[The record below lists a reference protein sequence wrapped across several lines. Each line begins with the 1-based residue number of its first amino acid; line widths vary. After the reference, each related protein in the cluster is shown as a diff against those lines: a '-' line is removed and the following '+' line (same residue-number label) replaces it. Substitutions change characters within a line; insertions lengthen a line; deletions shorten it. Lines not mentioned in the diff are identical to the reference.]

1 MASRFTFPYRIFPI
15 RSYITFSVPF
25 FLFCIGILY
34 IVHLA
39 FVQVGQS
46 LSKID
51 SC

>member
-1 MASRFTFPYRIFPI
+1 MASRFAFPYRIFPI
-15 RSYITFSVPF
+15 RSYIIFSVP